1 MIMSIIIPA
10 VAAFFVVFM
19 LGQLEPGKDRKPVPF
34 RKKVE
39 IYSVLLFVALLGVA
53 YVYLKLISDGLL

>member
-1 MIMSIIIPA
+1 MITSIIISA
-10 VAAFFVVFM
+10 FAAFFVVFM
-19 LGQLEPGKDRKPVPF
+19 LGTIEPGKDGKPVQL

-39 IYSVLLFVALLGVA
+39 VYLILLFVVLGIIA

>member
-10 VAAFFVVFM
+10 VVAAFVVFM
-19 LGQLEPGKDRKPVPF
+19 LGQLGPGKDGKPVPF

-39 IYSVLLFVALLGVA
+39 IYSVLLLLALLGVA

>member
-10 VAAFFVVFM
+10 VLMAFVVFL
-19 LGQLEPGKDRKPVPF
+19 LGTIEPGKDGKPVPL

-39 IYSVLLFVALLGVA
+39 VYLIFLFLALCGIA
-53 YVYLKLISDGLL
+53 YVYLKLISD

>member
-10 VAAFFVVFM
+10 VLSAFVVFL
-19 LGQLEPGKDRKPVPF
+19 LGTIEPGKDGKPVPF

-39 IYSVLLFVALLGVA
+39 VYLIFLFLALCGIA
-53 YVYLKLISDGLL
+53 YFYLKLISDGLL

>member
-10 VAAFFVVFM
+10 VLSAFVVIL
-19 LGQLEPGKDRKPVPF
+19 LGTIEPGKDGKPVPL

-39 IYSVLLFVALLGVA
+39 VWSVLLFVALLGVA

>member
-10 VAAFFVVFM
+10 VLSAFVVFM
-19 LGQLEPGKDRKPVPF
+19 LGTIEPGKDGKPVPL

-39 IYSVLLFVALLGVA
+39 VYLIFLFLALCGIA
-53 YVYLKLISDGLL
+53 YVYLKLFSDGLL

>member
-1 MIMSIIIPA
+1 MNLLI
-10 VAAFFVVFM
+10 AAILSAFVVFM
-19 LGQLEPGKDRKPVPF
+19 LGTTKPGKDGRPVPL

-39 IYSVLLFVALLGVA
+39 VYLILLFLALCGIA

>member
-10 VAAFFVVFM
+10 VLSAFVVFL
-19 LGQLEPGKDRKPVPF
+19 LGTIEPKDGKPVPL

-39 IYSVLLFVALLGVA
+39 VWSVLLFVALLGVA
-53 YVYLKLISDGLL
+53 YVYLRLFSEGLL

>member
-1 MIMSIIIPA
+1 MNTSIILSA

-19 LGQLEPGKDRKPVPF
+19 LNTIELGKDGKPVPL

-39 IYSVLLFVALLGVA
+39 VYLIFLFLALCGIA
-53 YVYLKLISDGLL
+53 YFYLKLISDGLL

>member
-10 VAAFFVVFM
+10 VLSAFVVFL
-19 LGQLEPGKDRKPVPF
+19 LGTIEPGKDGKPVPL

-39 IYSVLLFVALLGVA
+39 VYLILLSVVLGIIA

>member
-1 MIMSIIIPA
+1 MTLLI
-10 VAAFFVVFM
+10 VAIVIGFIVFM
-19 LGQLEPGKDRKPVPF
+19 LGTIEPGKDGKPVPL

-39 IYSVLLFVALLGVA
+39 VYLIFLFLALCGIA